1 VNAVEMGK
9 LLAFAASYD
18 NRKVGDAEVIAWL
31 EAIGDLPFADARS
44 AVARHYGETTDRL
57 MPAHV
62 RQRVKAMRSDRLARE
77 ILPAPAAELT
87 DNPRRYRDRLAAL
100 IHGIADGMQVSKAIA
115 PAGPSGIPDS
125 YREAKAR
132 LGKAAPKLTPQEI
145 AAQQAAES
153 RAEREAADRKEAS

>member
-1 VNAVEMGK
+1 MGD
-9 LLAFAASYD
+9 LLAEAALYD
-18 NRKVGDAEVIAWL
+18 NRTTGEADILAWMR
-31 EAIGDLPFADARS
+31 AIGDLDYDDS
-44 AVARHYGETTDRL
+44 LNAVAAHYGETTERV
-57 MPAHV
+57 MPGHV
-62 RQRVKAMRSDRLARE
+62 RQRVKAMRSNRLARE

-125 YREAKAR
+125 YREAKAA
-132 LGKAAPKLTPQEI
+132 LGKAAPKLTPQEV